1 MGYALYILDAGRL
14 YLSQNR
20 DYMKP
25 LDAIRRPVLAR
36 IRRDK
41 HLKLL
46 QLASEEGLRIGPFSA
61 HVLENIAECPPEHFH
76 EAMAAFLTLSR
87 RRS

>member
-1 MGYALYILDAGRL
+1 
-14 YLSQNR
+14 
-20 DYMKP
+20 MKP
-25 LDAIRRPVLAR
+25 LESIKRPVLAR

-41 HLKLL
+41 HLKLH
-46 QLASEEGLRIGPFSA
+46 QLASEEGLKIGPFAA
-61 HVLENIAECPPEHFH
+61 HILENVAECPPEHFH

>member
-1 MGYALYILDAGRL
+1 MGYVLYRLDAGCL
-14 YLSQNR
+14 YLSSDRGN
-20 DYMKP
+20 MKP
-25 LDAIRRPVLAR
+25 LESIKRPVLAR

-46 QLASEEGLRIGPFSA
+46 QLAREEGLKIGPFSA
-61 HVLENIAECPPEHFH
+61 HVLENVAECPAEHFH

-87 RRS
+87 RR